1 MSLLK
6 KTKTEYYQNLDE
18 KNALDKKK
26 CWKTVKP
33 LLSDSFVSREKIN
46 LTENEKTEET
56 LNNFFS
62 NIVKKLE
69 IQNLMQTIHLPKT
82 LRIQFSKQFW
92 NLKTTL

>member
-6 KTKTEYYQNLDE
+6 KTKKEYYQNLDE

-26 CWKTVKP
+26 CWKTVKH

-82 LRIQFSKQFW
+82 LRIQFSK
-92 NLKTTL
+92 

>member
-82 LRIQFSKQFW
+82 LRIQFSK
-92 NLKTTL
+92 

>member
-82 LRIQFSKQFW
+82 LRIQFSKQF
-92 NLKTTL
+92 

>member
-6 KTKTEYYQNLDE
+6 KTKKEYYQNLDE

-82 LRIQFSKQFW
+82 LRIQFSKQF
-92 NLKTTL
+92 